1 MVGINFDPGF
11 FKTID
16 VNPGMAL
23 KLFEK
28 YVNQMPLVQVLAF
41 RKADETSYTP
51 SDQEKK
57 AMLLLGYVDDIKD
70 FFQNVGRVTDTDAF
84 MLKQFIRSMMKYQPQ

>member
-11 FKTID
+11 FKTIN
-16 VNPGMAL
+16 VNPGVAL

-57 AMLLLGYVDDIKD
+57 AMLLLGNVDDIKD
-70 FFQNVGRVTDTDAF
+70 TDTDTF
-84 MLKQFIRSMMKYQPQ
+84 MLKQFIRSMMNYQPQ